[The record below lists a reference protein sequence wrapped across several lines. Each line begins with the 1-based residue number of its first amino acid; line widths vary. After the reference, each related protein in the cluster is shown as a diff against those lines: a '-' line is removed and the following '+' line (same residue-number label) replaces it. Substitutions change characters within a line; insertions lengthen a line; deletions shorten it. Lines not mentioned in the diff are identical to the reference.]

1 MIQWRGLSGIWPPI
15 ADDLPRLFN
24 FRLLERLVST
34 DLLPATIWWRR
45 EGGKEREGRRGEGE
59 GEREEGERERGSPCT
74 LYSVVCDI
82 KSI

>member
-1 MIQWRGLSGIWPPI
+1 MIQWSGLSGTWPPI

-45 EGGKEREGRRGEGE
+45 EGGKEREGRRGREGE
-59 GEREEGERERGSPCT
+59 GKREGKRERERVNSCA
-74 LYSVVCDI
+74 
-82 KSI
+82 